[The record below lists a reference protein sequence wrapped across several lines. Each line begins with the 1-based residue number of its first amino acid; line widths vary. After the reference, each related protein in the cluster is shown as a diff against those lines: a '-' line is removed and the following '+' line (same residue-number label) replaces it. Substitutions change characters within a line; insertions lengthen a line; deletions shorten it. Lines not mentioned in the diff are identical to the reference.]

1 MTEDQ
6 LHEILS
12 DVDIAKNAKVDL
24 GEFLQVCLHGV
35 VLAIVLDCS
44 SSSSLCSRIVPWLG
58 EGLSIPHSN

>member
-24 GEFLQVCLHGV
+24 GEFLQVCL
-35 VLAIVLDCS
+35 
-44 SSSSLCSRIVPWLG
+44 
-58 EGLSIPHSN
+58 SIWCGIS